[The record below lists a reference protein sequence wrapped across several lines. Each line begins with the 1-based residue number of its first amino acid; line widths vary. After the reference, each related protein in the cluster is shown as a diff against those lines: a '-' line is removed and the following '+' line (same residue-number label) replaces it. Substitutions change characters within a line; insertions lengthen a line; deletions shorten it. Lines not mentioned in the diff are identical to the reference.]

1 MSNESTS
8 SEHRPYVFI
17 TVGTTDFDALV
28 RAVDTS
34 TWIDGYTGAFQIG
47 EGSHEPTSLP
57 FVRFAPS
64 LDPYFDNADV
74 VVSHGGMATTM
85 EVLRRGLPLVSV
97 SNDDRRDGHQD
108 DILSELEAGGHLVWC
123 RSLDEIGA
131 AVERAATTE
140 LQPYREPESTI
151 HEVVE
156 DFLGRE
162 HRPWFSNLRRLA
174 PGGGRTASPKA
185 S

>member
-1 MSNESTS
+1 VTNESNMS
-8 SEHRPYVFI
+8 RPYVFI

-28 RAVDTS
+28 RAVDS
-34 TWIDGYTGAFQIG
+34 SHWIGDYAGAFQIG
-47 EGSHEPTSLP
+47 EGAHEPTSLP

-64 LDPYFDNADV
+64 LDQYFDKADV

-123 RSLDEIGA
+123 RSLDQIGA
-131 AVERAATTE
+131 SVERAATTE
-140 LQPYREPESTI
+140 LTPYLEPESTI

-156 DFLGRE
+156 DFLARE
-162 HRPWFSNLRRLA
+162 HRPWYSMLGRLA
-174 PGGGRTASPKA
+174 PTSRRTADSKA